1 MTNKPLVM
9 TVFGTR
15 PEAVKMA
22 PLVLALK
29 ACPEF
34 DTALAVT
41 AQHRE
46 MLDQVLDLFGL
57 VPDHDLDLMKAGQT
71 LTDITGRVLTH
82 LSPVLAERR
91 PSLVLVHG
99 DTTTTMAASLAAFYE
114 KIPVGHV
121 EAGLRTPDRY
131 NPFPEEMN
139 RRLTTQLSSLHFAPT
154 ETSVQNLLKDGVDP
168 EGVYKTGNTVID
180 ALLMTAKKLPATD
193 SGRTRQVLVTAH
205 RRENW
210 GEPMGNICRAIR
222 RLVEANED
230 VTVLFPIHRNPVVRE
245 TANAILGNHPR
256 ISMIEPLE
264 YAPFVA
270 AMRDSYLILTDSG
283 GVQEEAPSLGKPVL
297 VMRTTTERPEAIDAG
312 TVKLVGVDEE
322 TIYQTAQNLLDDQ
335 AAYDAMA
342 KSVNPYGDGRACDRI
357 VQAVR
362 YFLGLREG
370 RPEDSFEPVLTRR

>member
-1 MTNKPLVM
+1 M

-168 EGVYKTGNTVID
+168 EGIYKTGNTVID

-193 SGRTRQVLVTAH
+193 AGRTRQVLVTAH

-222 RLVEANED
+222 RLVEANDD

-245 TANAILGNHPR
+245 TANAILGDHPR

-270 AMRDSYLILTDSG
+270 AMRDSHLILTDSG

-312 TVKLVGVDEE
+312 TVKLVGVDED
-322 TIYQTAQNLLDDQ
+322 TIYQTAQALLDDQ

>member
-168 EGVYKTGNTVID
+168 EGIYKTGNTVID

-193 SGRTRQVLVTAH
+193 AGRTRQVLVTAH

-222 RLVEANED
+222 RLVEANPD

-245 TANAILGNHPR
+245 TANAILGDHPR

-270 AMRDSYLILTDSG
+270 AMRDSHLILTDSG

-322 TIYQTAQNLLDDQ
+322 TIYQTAQALLDDQ

-370 RPEDSFEPVLTRR
+370 RPDDSFEPVLTRR

>member
-1 MTNKPLVM
+1 M

-168 EGVYKTGNTVID
+168 EGIYKTGNTVID
-180 ALLMTAKKLPATD
+180 ALLMTAKKLPAID
-193 SGRTRQVLVTAH
+193 AGRTRQVLVTAH

-222 RLVEANED
+222 RLVEANDD

-245 TANAILGNHPR
+245 TANAILGDHPR

-270 AMRDSYLILTDSG
+270 AMRDSHLILTDSG

-312 TVKLVGVDEE
+312 TVKLVGVDED

-342 KSVNPYGDGRACDRI
+342 KSVNPYGDGRACERI

>member
-1 MTNKPLVM
+1 M

-46 MLDQVLDLFGL
+46 MLDQVLDLFSL
-57 VPDHDLDLMKAGQT
+57 TPDHDLDLMKAGQT
-71 LTDITGRVLTH
+71 LTDITGRVLTN
-82 LSPVLAERR
+82 LAPVLAERR
-91 PSLVLVHG
+91 PALVLVHG
-99 DTTTTMAASLAAFYE
+99 DTTTTFAASLASFYE

-139 RRLTTQLSSLHFAPT
+139 RRLTTQLASLHFAPT
-154 ETSVQNLLKDGVDP
+154 ETSVANLRADGVDAA
-168 EGVYKTGNTVID
+168 GIYKTGNTVID
-180 ALLMTAKKLPATD
+180 ALLMTAKKLPVNE
-193 SGRTRQVLVTAH
+193 GRTGRQVLVTAH

-210 GEPMGNICRAIR
+210 GEPMGNICRAVR
-222 RLVEANED
+222 RLVEANDD
-230 VTVLFPIHRNPVVRE
+230 VSVLFPIHRNPVVRE

-322 TIYQTAQNLLDDQ
+322 TIFQTAQTLLNDQ

-342 KSVNPYGDGRACDRI
+342 KAVNPYGDGHASERI

-370 RPEDSFEPVLTRR
+370 RPEESFNPALTRR

>member
-1 MTNKPLVM
+1 M

-139 RRLTTQLSSLHFAPT
+139 RRMTTQLSSLHFAPT

-168 EGVYKTGNTVID
+168 AGVYKTGNTVID

-193 SGRTRQVLVTAH
+193 AGRTRQVLVTAH

-222 RLVEANED
+222 RLVEANPD

-270 AMRDSYLILTDSG
+270 AMRDSHLILTDSG

-312 TVKLVGVDEE
+312 TVKLVGVDED
-322 TIYQTAQNLLDDQ
+322 TIYQTAQALLDDQ

-342 KSVNPYGDGRACDRI
+342 KAVNPYGDGHACERI

>member
-1 MTNKPLVM
+1 MKPLVM

-29 ACPEF
+29 ACPEI
-34 DTALAVT
+34 DTALVVT

-71 LTDITGRVLTH
+71 LTDITTRVLTH
-82 LSPVLAERR
+82 LGPVLDERK
-91 PSLVLVHG
+91 PALVLVHG
-99 DTTTTMAASLAAFYE
+99 DTTTTFAASLAAFYRQ
-114 KIPVGHV
+114 IAVGHV

-131 NPFPEEMN
+131 NPYPEEMN
-139 RRLTTQLSSLHFAPT
+139 RRLTTQLTSLHFAPT
-154 ETSVQNLLKDGVDP
+154 ATAEANLRAENVAA
-168 EGVYKTGNTVID
+168 EAIYRTGNTVID
-180 ALLMTAKKLPATD
+180 ALLMTAKKLPQGPETA
-193 SGRTRQVLVTAH
+193 GRQILVTAH

-210 GEPMGNICRAIR
+210 GEPMANICRAIL
-222 RLVEANED
+222 RLAEANPD
-230 VTVLFPIHRNPVVRE
+230 VRVLFPIHRNPVVRE
-245 TANAILGNHPR
+245 TANGILGGHPR
-256 ISMIEPLE
+256 VTMIEPLD

-312 TVKLVGVDEE
+312 TVELVGVDEE
-322 TIYQTAQNLLDDQ
+322 TIVRTAQRLLDDQ
-335 AAYDAMA
+335 AAYDRMA
-342 KSVNPYGDGRACDRI
+342 KAVNPYGDGQACARI
-357 VQAVR
+357 VAATR
-362 YFLGLREG
+362 HFLGLRHD
-370 RPEDSFEPVLTRR
+370 RPADSFAPAARA

>member
-1 MTNKPLVM
+1 MKPLVM

-34 DTALAVT
+34 DTALTVT

-71 LTDITGRVLTH
+71 LTDITGRVLTN
-82 LSPVLAERR
+82 LAPVLAERR

-99 DTTTTMAASLAAFYE
+99 DTTTTFAASLASFYE

-154 ETSVQNLLKDGVDP
+154 ETSVENLLRDGVDP
-168 EGVYKTGNTVID
+168 EGIYKTGNTVID
-180 ALLMTAKKLPATD
+180 ALLMTAKKQP
-193 SGRTRQVLVTAH
+193 SGETGGKRQILVTAH

-210 GEPMGNICRAIR
+210 GEPMGNICRAVR
-222 RLVEANED
+222 RLVETHED

-245 TANAILGNHPR
+245 TANAILGGHPR

-322 TIYQTAQNLLDDQ
+322 TIFQTANTLLNDQ

-342 KSVNPYGDGRACDRI
+342 RSVNPYGDGHACERI

-370 RPEDSFEPVLTRR
+370 RPTDAFDPALTRR

>member
-168 EGVYKTGNTVID
+168 EGIYKTGNTVID

-222 RLVEANED
+222 RLVDANED

-245 TANAILGNHPR
+245 TANAILGDHPR

-270 AMRDSYLILTDSG
+270 AMRDSHLILTDSG

-322 TIYQTAQNLLDDQ
+322 TIYQTAQALLDDQ